1 MKITKS
7 QLRQLVKEE
16 FDKEYPPAI
25 EIQSRANMIKDIINR
40 SVIKMVEGGYST
52 ESIVEVLQHL
62 ARLARQIE
70 VKAKALPRE

>member
-7 QLRQLVKEE
+7 QLKQIIKEE

-40 SVIKMVEGGYST
+40 SVIKMVRDGETT
-52 ESIVEVLQHL
+52 ESIVEVLRRLATL
-62 ARLARQIE
+62 AREIE

>member
-7 QLRQLVKEE
+7 QLKRLIKEE
-16 FDKEYPPAI
+16 LDKEYPPAI

-40 SVIKMVEGGYST
+40 SVIKMVMDGEST
-52 ESIVEVLQHL
+52 DAIVEVLRRLATL
-62 ARLARQIE
+62 AREIE

>member
-16 FDKEYPPAI
+16 FDKEYPPATKI
-25 EIQSRANMIKDIINR
+25 ESKANMINDLISR
-40 SVIKMVEGGYST
+40 SVIKMVREGEST
-52 ESIVEVLQHL
+52 ESIVEVLQRLAAL
-62 ARLARQIE
+62 AREIE